1 MDNSVYISLSR
12 QIGLFQDLEFT
23 SNNIANVN
31 TPAFNAQKLL
41 FSQYLVDN
49 TRERR
54 DAYAN
59 TPSSYRD
66 TTSGSL
72 KVTGNTFDFAIS
84 GTGYFQIQT
93 PLGSR
98 FTRAGNFQIND
109 QGVLV
114 TQDGFAVLG
123 SDNSQILIPT
133 NARNIE
139 VNGAGQIRV
148 DGTDSGQIGVFEF
161 INPQRLTRQGN
172 NLYSAT
178 EAAAPTTTSR
188 VLQGTLES
196 SNVSAISETVR
207 LLQLSR
213 SVTNSAKLID
223 TVYDLERR
231 ASDIFTRPQNI

>member
-31 TPAFNAQKLL
+31 TPAYNAQKLL
-41 FSQYLVDN
+41 FSQYLQKTSDN
-49 TRERR
+49 RR

-59 TPSSYRD
+59 TPTSYRD
-66 TTSGSL
+66 TTSGSI
-72 KVTGNTFDFAIS
+72 KTTGNTFDFAIS

-98 FTRAGNFQIND
+98 YTRAGNFQVND

-114 TQDGFAVLG
+114 NQDGYAVLG
-123 SDNSQILIPT
+123 GDNSQILIPS

-139 VNGAGQIRV
+139 VNGAGLIRIDGV
-148 DGTDSGQIGVFEF
+148 DGGQVGVFEF
-161 INPQRLTRQGN
+161 VNPQLMRRQGN

-178 EAAAPTTTSR
+178 EPATLTNTSR
-188 VLQGTLES
+188 VLQGSLES

-213 SVTNSAKLID
+213 SVTNSAKLTD
-223 TVYDLERR
+223 TVYELERK
-231 ASDIFTRPQNI
+231 ASDVFTRPQNS

>member
-23 SNNIANVN
+23 SNNLANVN
-31 TPAFNAQKLL
+31 TPAYNAQKLL
-41 FSQYLVDN
+41 FNQYLAKDAN
-49 TRERR
+49 NQR
-54 DAYAN
+54 DAYAD
-59 TPSSYRD
+59 TQSSYRD
-66 TTSGSL
+66 TASGPL

-98 FTRAGNFQIND
+98 YTRAGNFQIND

-114 TQDGFAVLG
+114 TQDGYGA
-123 SDNSQILIPT
+123 DNAQILIPN

-148 DGTDSGQIGVFEF
+148 DGTNAGQIGVFEF
-161 INPQRLTRQGN
+161 NNQQRMQRQGN
-172 NLYSAT
+172 NLYT
-178 EAAAPTTTSR
+178 AADAPALTTTSR
-188 VLQGTLES
+188 VLQGSLES
-196 SNVSAISETVR
+196 SNVSAITETVR

-213 SVTNSAKLID
+213 SVTNTAKLTD
-223 TVYDLERR
+223 TIYELERKTGEVY
-231 ASDIFTRPQNI
+231 TRPQNI